1 MDSIDITLGEQRDL
15 AQMFSAFDPNIRLTD
30 VLSHAF
36 NQTLQRDMF
45 FGSWADAYFHEADGL
60 YHVKLTSPDQDLSRY
75 KVTIPGM
82 LKAAKIAQ
90 DIFNS
95 GQMTTTDLRF
105 YLPFGLAMSAYK
117 SVQMLHF
124 PPIEAQNFDDYLYNP
139 TCRRWELLLLHNGF
153 DGKQNTL
160 MERLLDL
167 VPIAAP
173 GGDSKDIDNYNLSF
187 SLYVSTLLE
196 MFLGA
201 NATKTLTA
209 PMVVGGA
216 PAIDFIR
223 ERYADYGPDWKPM
236 TLVELKVVRNWE
248 VNDKD
253 SDDYYKT
260 TNLLC
265 TNHPSTYLFELGDT
279 SDPNH
284 EADAMNVMR
293 QDLIC
298 AGWQAEM
305 AENWEADPKAVL
317 EKMKKRWKS
326 DKKVKQIMADS
337 QPEWS
342 FSN

>member
-15 AQMFSAFDPNIRLTD
+15 TQMFSAFDPNIELTD

-45 FGSWADAYFHEADGL
+45 FGSWADAYFHKADGL
-60 YHVKLTSPDQDLSRY
+60 YHVKLTSPDQDLSLY
-75 KVTIPGM
+75 ETTVPGM
-82 LKAAKIAQ
+82 IKAAKMAM
-90 DIFNS
+90 DIFNA
-95 GQMTTTDLRF
+95 GQMTTTELRF

-117 SVQMLHF
+117 SIQMLHF
-124 PPIEAQNFDDYLYNP
+124 PPIEALDFTDYLYNP

-153 DGKQNTL
+153 DSKQNTL

-201 NATKTLTA
+201 NATEELTA

-216 PAIDFIR
+216 PAIHFIQD
-223 ERYADYGPDWKPM
+223 RYPDAIPRDTKLGVM
-236 TLVELKVVRNWE
+236 SLVELKIIPNA
-248 VNDKD
+248 DGK
-253 SDDYYKT
+253 SFKT

-265 TNHPSTYLFELGDT
+265 TNHPSTYLFELGDP
-279 SDPNH
+279 DN
-284 EADAMNVMR
+284 EKGAMKVMR
-293 QDLIC
+293 EDLIC

-305 AENWEADPKAVL
+305 TGNWEADPKKVL
-317 EKMKKRWKS
+317 KKMEERWKS
-326 DKKVKQIMADS
+326 DKKVKQIMHDS

>member
-1 MDSIDITLGEQRDL
+1 MSSIDITLGEQRYL
-15 AQMFSAFDPNIRLTD
+15 SQMFSAFDPNISLTD

-45 FGSWADAYFHEADGL
+45 FGSWADAYFHQTDGL

-75 KVTIPGM
+75 QVTIPGM
-82 LKAAKIAQ
+82 LKAARIAL

-95 GQMTTTDLRF
+95 GQMTTTELRF

-117 SVQMLHF
+117 SIQMLHF
-124 PPIEAQNFDDYLYNP
+124 PPIEAQNFSDYLYNP

-173 GGDSKDIDNYNLSF
+173 GGDSKDIDSYNLSF

-196 MFLGA
+196 LFLDA

-209 PMVVGGA
+209 PLVVGGH
-216 PAIDFIR
+216 PAISFI
-223 ERYADYGPDWKPM
+223 EDRYGDDGSGWEPM
-236 TLVELKVVRNWE
+236 TLVELKIIRNWDVE
-248 VNDKD
+248 DED
-253 SDDYYKT
+253 SDSYYKT
-260 TNLLC
+260 THLLC
-265 TNHPSTYLFELGDT
+265 TNHPSTYLFELGNTD
-279 SDPNH
+279 DPDH
-284 EADAMNVMR
+284 EKNALQIMR
-293 QDLIC
+293 EDLIC

-305 AENWEADPKAVL
+305 AENWQADPKVVL
-317 EKMKKRWKS
+317 EEMKKRWES
-326 DKKVKQIMADS
+326 DKKVKQIMQDS

-342 FSN
+342 FDN

>member
-1 MDSIDITLGEQRDL
+1 MDSIDITLGEQKDL
-15 AQMFSAFDPNIRLTD
+15 TQMFSAFDPNIRLTD

-60 YHVKLTSPDQDLSRY
+60 YHVKLTSPDQDLSLY
-75 KVTIPGM
+75 ETTIPGM
-82 LKAAKIAQ
+82 IKAGKIAM
-90 DIFNS
+90 DIFNA
-95 GQMTTTDLRF
+95 GQMTTTELRF

-117 SVQMLHF
+117 SIQMLHF
-124 PPIEAQNFDDYLYNP
+124 PPIEAFDFTDYLYNP

-196 MFLGA
+196 MFLAA
-201 NATKTLTA
+201 NANDELTA

-216 PAIDFIR
+216 PAIQFIQD
-223 ERYADYGPDWKPM
+223 RYPHSVPEGTKLDVM
-236 TLVELKVVRNWE
+236 SLVELEIIPAADEK
-248 VNDKD
+248 
-253 SDDYYKT
+253 SYKT
-260 TNLLC
+260 THLLC
-265 TNHPSTYLFELGDT
+265 TNHPSTYLFEMDNT

-284 EADAMNVMR
+284 EKEAMDIMR

-305 AENWEADPKAVL
+305 AGNWEANPKDVL
-317 EKMKKRWKS
+317 KKMKERWKS
-326 DKKVKQIMADS
+326 DKKVKKIMQDS

>member
-15 AQMFSAFDPNIRLTD
+15 TQMFSVSDPNIRLTD

-45 FGSWADAYFHEADGL
+45 FGSWADAYFHEADGQ
-60 YHVKLTSPDQDLSRY
+60 YHVKLTIPDQNLSRY
-75 KVTIPGM
+75 KTTIPGM
-82 LKAAKIAQ
+82 LNAAKIAL
-90 DIFNS
+90 DIFNA
-95 GQMTTTDLRF
+95 GQMTTTELRF

-124 PPIEAQNFDDYLYNP
+124 PPIEALDFTNYLYNP

-153 DGKQNTL
+153 DGRQNTL
-160 MERLLDL
+160 LERLLDL

-187 SLYVSTLLE
+187 SLYVSTLLKT
-196 MFLGA
+196 FLAA
-201 NATKTLTA
+201 NAAEKLTA

-216 PAIDFIR
+216 PAIDFIQ
-223 ERYADYGPDWKPM
+223 ERYSEGLPEGPALKPM
-236 TLVELKVVRNWE
+236 SLVELKIIPE
-248 VNDKD
+248 
-253 SDDYYKT
+253 SDGESYKT

-265 TNHPSTYLFELGDT
+265 TNHPSTYLFELGNT
-279 SDPNH
+279 SDSNH
-284 EADAMNVMR
+284 EQRAMQIMR
-293 QDLIC
+293 EDLIC

-305 AENWEADPKAVL
+305 AENWAADPKEVFRN
-317 EKMKKRWKS
+317 MKDRWKS
-326 DKKVKQIMADS
+326 DKKVKQIMRDS
-337 QPEWS
+337 NPEWS

>member
-1 MDSIDITLGEQRDL
+1 MDSIDIVLGEQKDL
-15 AQMFSAFDPNIRLTD
+15 TQMFSAFDPNLKLTD

-45 FGSWADAYFHEADGL
+45 FGSWADAYFHDADGL

-75 KVTIPGM
+75 KTTIPGM
-82 LKAAKIAQ
+82 IKAGKIAM

-95 GQMTTTDLRF
+95 GQMASTELRF
-105 YLPFGLAMSAYK
+105 YLPFGLALSAYK

-124 PPIEAQNFDDYLYNP
+124 PPIEAQNFSNYLYNP

-153 DGKQNTL
+153 DSRQNTL
-160 MERLLDL
+160 LERLLDL

-196 MFLGA
+196 NFLAA
-201 NATKTLTA
+201 NATDQLTA
-209 PMVVGGA
+209 PLVVGGA
-216 PAIDFIR
+216 PAIDFIQD
-223 ERYADYGPDWKPM
+223 RYAYSLPKGVSLAPM
-236 TLVELKVVRNWE
+236 SLVELKVIR
-248 VNDKD
+248 D
-253 SDDYYKT
+253 SDKSPYKT

-279 SDPNH
+279 SDPDH
-284 EADAMNVMR
+284 EQAAMKIMR
-293 QDLIC
+293 EDLIC

-305 AENWEADPKAVL
+305 AENWQADPQEVL
-317 EKMKKRWKS
+317 RKMKERWKS
-326 DKKVKQIMADS
+326 DKKVKQIMLDS

-342 FSN
+342 FSY